1 MFNTCCCGKYPQCI
15 DQRHFTSRA
24 HQKGKE
30 EFKKEYNTGKAEC
43 TPDFTF
49 PERAIK
55 VIGHLQSAKRD
66 QRAVSESRLN
76 TSPALSLS
84 SESPRITISIRP
96 ARGTTIPWHTFFFL
110 LNMEWPP
117 SSHSGG
123 CQRLMPIKAGTER
136 SLFSSLVSKTA
147 NSRELISLTG
157 FGTWHDSFYSFFS
170 ENRQRT
176 LHMCYDDLLRST
188 VRLYKEEL
196 L

>member
-1 MFNTCCCGKYPQCI
+1 MHPWFYFSRKSHKSYWAPAVCKKRPESGKC
-15 DQRHFTSRA
+15 
-24 HQKGKE
+24 
-30 EFKKEYNTGKAEC
+30 
-43 TPDFTF
+43 
-49 PERAIK
+49 
-55 VIGHLQSAKRD
+55 
-66 QRAVSESRLN
+66 SRLN

-110 LNMEWPP
+110 LIMEWPP

-136 SLFSSLVSKTA
+136 SLFSSLVSKTT
-147 NSRELISLTG
+147 NSRELISLSG
-157 FGTWHDSFYSFFS
+157 VGTWHDSFYSFFS

-176 LHMCYDDLLRST
+176 LHICYNDLLRST